1 MASDRM
7 RKFSYFLL
15 LLLGLAFAT
24 SAQAGT
30 PPAKPAAMRIG
41 LTPVI
46 LDDQAAFLNAW
57 RVYLERHLGRPVIF
71 TQRGT
76 YREILELLREGK
88 LDFAWLCGYPYVRN
102 KDQFRLVAVPLY
114 HGEPLY
120 HSYLIVP
127 SSDKK
132 TLSLAGLS
140 GKVFAFSDPDS
151 NSGYLYPEYL
161 LAQNNQT
168 PTSFFFRS
176 FFTWSHREVVEAVAS
191 GLAHGGAVDS
201 YVWDTL
207 SRTHPELTSRTRI
220 VSESPQFAFP
230 PIVASPSVS
239 MSDLKTFQNVLFSME
254 EDDEGAALLDKLNL
268 NGFVYGNAS
277 LYANI
282 ADMSRF
288 VERKRIN
295 AASQGH

>member
-1 MASDRM
+1 M
-7 RKFSYFLL
+7 RKLSYFLL
-15 LLLGLAFAT
+15 LLLWLAFAT
-24 SAQAGT
+24 SAQAGSL
-30 PPAKPAAMRIG
+30 PAKPIIRIG

-57 RVYLERHLGRPVIF
+57 RGYLERHLGRPVIF

-76 YREILELLREGK
+76 YREILELMNEGK

-102 KDQFRLVAVPLY
+102 KNQFRLVALPLY
-114 HGEPLY
+114 HGKPLY

-127 SSDKK
+127 ASDTK

-140 GKVFAFSDPDS
+140 GKVFAFSDPNS
-151 NSGYLYPEYL
+151 NSGYLYPQYL
-161 LAQNNQT
+161 LAQKNLT
-168 PTSFFFRS
+168 PSSFFFRS

-230 PIVASPSVS
+230 PIVASRSVS
-239 MSDLKTFQNVLFSME
+239 TSDLKTFQAVLFSME
-254 EDDEGAALLDKLNL
+254 ENVEGASLLDKLNL

-282 ADMSRF
+282 AEMSRF
-288 VERKRIN
+288 VEKKRIN
-295 AASQGH
+295 AAPQGH

>member
-1 MASDRM
+1 M
-7 RKFSYFLL
+7 RKLSIYLI

-24 SAQAGT
+24 SAQAVSS
-30 PPAKPAAMRIG
+30 PAKPPMRIG

-46 LDDQAAFLNAW
+46 LDDQAAFLSAW
-57 RVYLERHLGRPVIF
+57 RGYLEHHLGRPVLF

-76 YREILELLREGK
+76 YREILELIHEGK

-102 KDQFRLVAVPLY
+102 KNQFRLVALPLY

-127 SSDKK
+127 ATDTK

-151 NSGYLYPEYL
+151 NSGYLYPQYL
-161 LAQNNQT
+161 LAQKNLT
-168 PTSFFFRS
+168 PSSFFFRS

-191 GLAHGGAVDS
+191 GLANGGAVDS

-207 SRTHPELTSRTRI
+207 SRTHPELTSKTRI
-220 VSESPQFAFP
+220 VAESPQFAFP
-230 PIVASPSVS
+230 PIIASRSVS
-239 MSDLKTFQNVLFSME
+239 TNDLKAFQTVLFSME
-254 EDDEGAALLDKLNL
+254 ENAEGAALLDKLNL

-282 ADMSRF
+282 AEMYRF
-288 VERKRIN
+288 VENKRVN
-295 AASQGH
+295 VPSQRR

>member
-1 MASDRM
+1 M
-7 RKFSYFLL
+7 RKILYFLL
-15 LLLGLAFAT
+15 LLLGLA
-24 SAQAGT
+24 SASVQAGS
-30 PPAKPAAMRIG
+30 PPVKPAMRIG

-57 RVYLERHLGRPVIF
+57 RVYLERHLERPVIF

-88 LDFAWLCGYPYVRN
+88 LDFAWLCGYPYIRN
-102 KDQFRLVAVPLY
+102 KNQFRLVAVPLY
-114 HGEPLY
+114 RGEPLY

-127 SSDKK
+127 ASDKK
-132 TLSLAGLS
+132 TLTLEGLS

-161 LAQNNQT
+161 LAQKNLT
-168 PTSFFFRS
+168 PASFFFRS
-176 FFTWSHREVVEAVAS
+176 FFTWSHREVVEAVAT

-207 SRTHPELTSRTRI
+207 SRTHPELTSKTRI
-220 VSESPQFAFP
+220 VTESPQFAFP

-239 MSDLKTFQNVLFSME
+239 MSDLKTFQTVLFSME
-254 EDDEGAALLDKLNL
+254 KNEEGASLLDKLNL
-268 NGFVYGNAS
+268 NGFVYGDAS
-277 LYANI
+277 FYANI

-295 AASQGH
+295 VAPQGH

>member
-1 MASDRM
+1 MTPDRM
-7 RKFSYFLL
+7 RKLSCFLL
-15 LLLGLAFAT
+15 LLAGLAFAA
-24 SAQAGT
+24 SAQAGS
-30 PPAKPAAMRIG
+30 PPAKPVIRIG

-46 LDDQAAFLNAW
+46 LDDQAAFLSAW
-57 RVYLERHLGRPVIF
+57 RAYLEHHLGRPVIF

-76 YREILELLREGK
+76 YREILELMHEEK

-102 KDQFRLVAVPLY
+102 KNQFRLVALPLY

-127 SSDKK
+127 ASDTK

-140 GKVFAFSDPDS
+140 GKVFAFSDPNS

-161 LAQNNQT
+161 LAQKNLT
-168 PTSFFFRS
+168 PASFFFRS

-207 SRTHPELTSRTRI
+207 SRTHPELTSKTRI

-230 PIVASPSVS
+230 PIVASRSVS
-239 MSDLKTFQNVLFSME
+239 TSDLKAFQSVLFSME
-254 EDDEGAALLDKLNL
+254 ENAEGASLLDKLNL
-268 NGFVYGNAS
+268 NGFIYGNAS

-295 AASQGH
+295 AAPQGH

>member
-1 MASDRM
+1 M
-7 RKFSYFLL
+7 RNKFYFLL

-24 SAQAGT
+24 SAQAGS
-30 PPAKPAAMRIG
+30 PSAKKALHIG

-46 LDDQAAFLNAW
+46 LEDQAAFLSSW
-57 RVYLERHLGRPVIF
+57 RVYLERHLERPVIF

-127 SSDKK
+127 ASDKK
-132 TLSLAGLS
+132 TQALDGLS

-161 LAQNNQT
+161 LAQKNMT
-168 PTSFFFRS
+168 PASYFSRS

-191 GLAHGGAVDS
+191 GLADGGAVDS

-207 SRTHPELTSRTRI
+207 SKAHPELTSRTRI
-220 VSESPQFAFP
+220 VTASPQFAFP
-230 PIVASPSVS
+230 PIIASLTVS
-239 MSDLKTFQNVLFSME
+239 MSDVKALQTVLFSMQAN
-254 EDDEGAALLDKLNL
+254 DEGSALLDKLNL
-268 NGFVYGNAS
+268 NGFIYGNAS

-282 ADMSRF
+282 AEMSRF
-288 VERKRIN
+288 VERKRIH
-295 AASQGH
+295 AAPQGH

>member
-1 MASDRM
+1 M
-7 RKFSYFLL
+7 RKIIFLL
-15 LLLGLAFAT
+15 LLPLGLAFTT
-24 SAQAGT
+24 SVQAD
-30 PPAKPAAMRIG
+30 PSAKPATRIG

-57 RVYLERHLGRPVIF
+57 RIYLERHLERPVIF

-102 KDQFRLVAVPLY
+102 KNQFRLVAMPLY
-114 HGEPLY
+114 RGEPLY

-127 SSDKK
+127 ASDKK
-132 TLSLAGLS
+132 TLTLEGLS

-161 LAQNNQT
+161 LAQKNLT
-168 PTSFFFRS
+168 PASFFFRS

-207 SRTHPELTSRTRI
+207 ARTHPELTSKTRI
-220 VSESPQFAFP
+220 VTESPQFAFP

-239 MSDLKTFQNVLFSME
+239 TSDLKAFQTVLFSMKE
-254 EDDEGAALLDKLNL
+254 NEEGASLLDKLNL
-268 NGFVYGNAS
+268 NGFVYGDAS
-277 LYANI
+277 FYANI

-295 AASQGH
+295 AAPQGH

>member
-1 MASDRM
+1 M
-7 RKFSYFLL
+7 RKVSCFLL
-15 LLLGLAFAT
+15 LLLGFAFAT
-24 SAQAGT
+24 SAPADS
-30 PPAKPAAMRIG
+30 PPAEPAIRIG
-41 LTPVI
+41 LTAVI
-46 LDDQAAFLNAW
+46 LDDQPAFLNAW
-57 RVYLERHLGRPVIF
+57 RVYLERNMGRPVIF

-102 KDQFRLVAVPLY
+102 KEQFRLVAVPLY
-114 HGEPLY
+114 RGEPLY

-127 SSDKK
+127 ASDTK

-161 LAQNNQT
+161 LAQKNLT
-168 PTSFFFRS
+168 PASFFFRS

-239 MSDLKTFQNVLFSME
+239 MSDLKAFQTVLFSME
-254 EDDEGAALLDKLNL
+254 EDDEGASLLDKLNL

-282 ADMSRF
+282 AEMSRF
-288 VERKRIN
+288 VENKRIN
-295 AASQGH
+295 VAPQGH

>member
-1 MASDRM
+1 M
-7 RKFSYFLL
+7 RKLYFLL

-24 SAQAGT
+24 SAQAGS
-30 PPAKPAAMRIG
+30 PSAKTALHIG

-46 LDDQAAFLNAW
+46 LDDQAAFLNSW

-76 YREILELLREGK
+76 YREMLELLREGK

-127 SSDKK
+127 ASDKK
-132 TLSLAGLS
+132 TQALAGLS

-161 LAQNNQT
+161 LAQKNLT
-168 PTSFFFRS
+168 PASFFSRS

-191 GLAHGGAVDS
+191 GLADGGAVDS

-207 SRTHPELTSRTRI
+207 SKTHPELTSRTRI
-220 VSESPQFAFP
+220 VTESPQFAFP
-230 PIVASPSVS
+230 PIIASLTVS
-239 MSDLKTFQNVLFSME
+239 ISDVKAFQTVLFSME
-254 EDDEGAALLDKLNL
+254 ANDEGASLLGKLNL
-268 NGFVYGNAS
+268 NGFIYGNAR

-295 AASQGH
+295 AAPQGH

>member
-1 MASDRM
+1 MAPDRM

-15 LLLGLAFAT
+15 LLLGLAFST
-24 SAQAGT
+24 SAQADS
-30 PPAKPAAMRIG
+30 PPSKPAMRIG
-41 LTPVI
+41 LIPVI
-46 LDDQAAFLNAW
+46 LDDQAAFLSAW

-102 KDQFRLVAVPLY
+102 KNQFRLVAVPLY
-114 HGEPLY
+114 RGEPLY

-127 SSDKK
+127 ASDKK
-132 TLSLAGLS
+132 TLSLADLS
-140 GKVFAFSDPDS
+140 GRVFAFSDPDS

-161 LAQNNQT
+161 LAKKNLT

-239 MSDLKTFQNVLFSME
+239 MSDLKAFQTVLFSME
-254 EDDEGAALLDKLNL
+254 EDDEGASLLDKLNL

-295 AASQGH
+295 AAPQGH

>member
-1 MASDRM
+1 M
-7 RKFSYFLL
+7 RKLLYCLL
-15 LLLGLAFAT
+15 LLLGLAFAA
-24 SAQAGT
+24 SAQAGS
-30 PPAKPAAMRIG
+30 PPAQPVAMRIG

-57 RVYLERHLGRPVIF
+57 RIYLERHLGRPVIF

-102 KDQFRLVAVPLY
+102 KNQFPLVAIPLY
-114 HGEPLY
+114 RGEPLY

-127 SSDKK
+127 ASDKK

-151 NSGYLYPEYL
+151 NSGYLYPKYL
-161 LAQNNQT
+161 LAQKNQT
-168 PTSFFFRS
+168 PSSFFFRS

-220 VSESPQFAFP
+220 VTESPQFAFP

-239 MSDLKTFQNVLFSME
+239 MSDLKAFQTVLFSME
-254 EDDEGAALLDKLNL
+254 ENAEGASLLDKLNL

-277 LYANI
+277 LYASI

-288 VERKRIN
+288 VERRRIN
-295 AASQGH
+295 VAPQGH

>member
-1 MASDRM
+1 M
-7 RKFSYFLL
+7 RKLLYCLL

-24 SAQAGT
+24 SAQAGS
-30 PPAKPAAMRIG
+30 PPAQPAAMRIG

-57 RVYLERHLGRPVIF
+57 RIYLERHLGRPVIF

-102 KDQFRLVAVPLY
+102 KNQFPLVAVPLY
-114 HGEPLY
+114 RGEPLY

-127 SSDKK
+127 VSDKK

-151 NSGYLYPEYL
+151 NSGYLYPKYL
-161 LAQNNQT
+161 LAQKNQT
-168 PTSFFFRS
+168 PSSFFFRS

-220 VSESPQFAFP
+220 VTESPQFAFP

-239 MSDLKTFQNVLFSME
+239 MGDLKAFQTVLFSME
-254 EDDEGAALLDKLNL
+254 ENAEGESLLDKLNL

-295 AASQGH
+295 VAPQGH